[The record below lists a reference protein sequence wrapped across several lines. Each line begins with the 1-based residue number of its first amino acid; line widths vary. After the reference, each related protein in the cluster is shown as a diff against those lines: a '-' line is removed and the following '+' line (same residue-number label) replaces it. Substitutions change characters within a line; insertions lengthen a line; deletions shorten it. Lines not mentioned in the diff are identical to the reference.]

1 LGPRDGWK
9 RRRND
14 TIAHIVAI
22 SYSGERK
29 GAGTVNN
36 RLMWIDLSI
45 KRVYPVPVWWVKRN
59 VTHLYTNYD

>member
-1 LGPRDGWK
+1 LWIDYAGSGLELRDGWK

-14 TIAHIVAI
+14 TTAHIVAI

-36 RLMWIDLSI
+36 QL
-45 KRVYPVPVWWVKRN
+45 
-59 VTHLYTNYD
+59 T